1 MTDKTSPSLEV
12 VSDPDRTLSP
22 IEGERR
28 RLPRLSL
35 SAEQFRLSQ
44 TGKIYSVVD
53 LSNHGMGL
61 RILDRADFLL
71 FPVATVIEGTLNLA
85 GDKHPLKARVRR
97 LGAET
102 IGCEFEGNTPELQ
115 GIVDAFLSPQRLG
128 AELKPI
134 PSSESGTLWYHGNSG
149 TDLLFRRGTDGQYH
163 RMTLYMLGSFVQ
175 WSAEDGLSTGR
186 VRPSDQVSEPRGV
199 MRLETLWLDADPQAD
214 LGKLAVAKTLVL
226 SSNLPEDFK
235 KWCTRKLEVS

>member
-1 MTDKTSPSLEV
+1 MTDKNSPNLEV
-12 VSDPDRTLSP
+12 ISDPNSQARP
-22 IEGERR
+22 MEGERR

-53 LSNHGMGL
+53 LSNHGMAL
-61 RILDRADFLL
+61 KILDRPDFLL

-85 GDKHPLKARVRR
+85 GEKHPIQARVRR
-97 LGAET
+97 LGAESV
-102 IGCEFEGNTPELQ
+102 GCEFEGLTPQMQ
-115 GIVDAFLSPQRLG
+115 GVIDAFLSPQRLG

-149 TDLLFRRGTDGQYH
+149 TDLLFRRGSDGQYH
-163 RMTLYMLGSFVQ
+163 RLTLYVLGSFVQ
-175 WSAEDGLSTGR
+175 WSEEDGLATGSI
-186 VRPSDQVSEPRGV
+186 RPSNSMSEPRGV

-214 LGKLAVAKTLVL
+214 LGKLAVAKTIVL